1 MDRRCFQERGRLLD
15 HLRFTKL
22 PTTAPLFFAKIL
34 NEGRTIIFWRYYF
47 LLWTK
52 QHVRLVKELELH

>member
-1 MDRRCFQERGRLLD
+1 MF
-15 HLRFTKL
+15 LREEAFIRSFTVYKI
-22 PTTAPLFFAKIL
+22 ANYRSVFVFAKIL
-34 NEGRTIIFWRYYF
+34 NEGRIIIFWRYYF